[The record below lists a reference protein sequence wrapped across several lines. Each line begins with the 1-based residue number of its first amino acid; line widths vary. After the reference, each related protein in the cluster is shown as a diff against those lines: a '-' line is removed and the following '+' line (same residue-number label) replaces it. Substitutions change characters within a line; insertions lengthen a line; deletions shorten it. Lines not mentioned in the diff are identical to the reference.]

1 MPFALRL
8 RRLMLIVAPAAAC
21 VALLLTPASLFS
33 DQPPLPGQEQKPEQK
48 DAAPRVSA
56 EAQLPADAQPAAGQ
70 DGKDKEAPKAKVS
83 PDAQKVIEQVDAAYG
98 KLKSLELAGTF
109 SGDIQAAG
117 EQRKESKKFTASFSA
132 PNKFRHAMEE
142 DIVIGSTGQKAYAY
156 LQDRNLYTQAE
167 APKEKAKEIEALP
180 EPIPQVM
187 QMQNPSLMLA
197 LVKSASSQLGDTFS
211 DIQKGDDVQLDGSA
225 FQSLKMT
232 LPNKIVVTM
241 LFHPETHLLRQARAD
256 IKSILEQRGTPDVKQ
271 AVLTVDYTTVTPD
284 AAVKDEQFAWAPP
297 QAARDL
303 AELPQDQP
311 AGAAANARPS
321 SELEGKP
328 APDFTLQ
335 DMNGKDVALKDLRGK
350 VVVLDL
356 WATWC
361 PPCRASLPHL
371 DKLHEALKDKGV
383 KVYAMNVQED
393 KADVEQ
399 FIKNTGLKTPV
410 ILDSNGAV
418 SQKYKVTG
426 IPQTVIIG
434 KDGKVAKVFIGFGGE
449 ESAKVMRAAVEEA
462 MKAPDP
468 SASAN

>member
-1 MPFALRL
+1 MKLPRPLRILLLAAAMTGAFALPS
-8 RRLMLIVAPAAAC
+8 AFADEPDQPAAAPEK
-21 VALLLTPASLFS
+21 AAQKQEK
-33 DQPPLPGQEQKPEQK
+33 QP
-48 DAAPRVSA
+48 
-56 EAQLPADAQPAAGQ
+56 
-70 DGKDKEAPKAKVS
+70 EAPKAKVTA
-83 PDAQKVIEQVDAAYG
+83 DAQKVIDQVDAAYG
-98 KLKSLELAGTF
+98 KLKTLELAGTF

-117 EQRKESKKFTASFSA
+117 EQRKESKKFTASFAA

-142 DIVIGSTGQKAYAY
+142 DILIGSTGQKAYAY

-167 APKEKAKEIEALP
+167 APKEKAPELDSLP

-197 LVKSASSQLGDTFS
+197 LVKSASGQLGTTFS
-211 DIQKGDDVQLDGSA
+211 DIQKGDDVKLDGAA
-225 FQSLKMT
+225 FQSLKLT
-232 LPNKIVVTM
+232 LPNQIVVTM
-241 LFHPETHLLRQARAD
+241 LFHPDTHLLRQARAD
-256 IKSILEQRGTPDVKQ
+256 IKAVLEQRGTPDVKQ
-271 AVLTVDYTTVTPD
+271 AVLTVDYTTVKPD

-297 QAARDL
+297 QAARDM
-303 AELPQDQP
+303 AEMAQAQAGAAGGP
-311 AGAAANARPS
+311 AGAGADRPS
-321 SELEGKP
+321 SELEGKA
-328 APDFTLQ
+328 APDFALK
-335 DMNGKDVALKDLRGK
+335 DLEGKTVALKDLKGK
-350 VVVLDL
+350 VLVLDM

-383 KVYAMNVQED
+383 NVYAMNVQED

-410 ILDSNGAV
+410 ILDSDGAV

-449 ESAKVMRAAVEEA
+449 ESAKEMRAAVEEA
-462 MKAPDP
+462 MKAPEP
-468 SASAN
+468 AASAN